1 MAQRTVVVGC
11 DHAAVDMKNEIA
23 KFLKAENY
31 NVIDV
36 GTDSTD
42 SVDYP
47 DYSAALCA
55 RVVSG
60 EASLGFLF
68 CGSGV
73 GVSIAANKVNGIRA
87 ALCYEHYTAKM
98 AREHNDANVMCAGAR
113 VTGIEV
119 VKDMVQ
125 TFLATPFAG
134 GKHANR
140 VEKIMA
146 LQTQKHE

>member
-1 MAQRTVVVGC
+1 
-11 DHAAVDMKNEIA
+11 
-23 KFLKAENY
+23 
-31 NVIDV
+31 
-36 GTDSTD
+36 
-42 SVDYP
+42 
-47 DYSAALCA
+47 
-55 RVVSG
+55 VSG

-87 ALCYEHYTAKM
+87 ALCYEHNTAKM
-98 AREHNDANVMCAGAR
+98 AREHNDTNVMCAGAR